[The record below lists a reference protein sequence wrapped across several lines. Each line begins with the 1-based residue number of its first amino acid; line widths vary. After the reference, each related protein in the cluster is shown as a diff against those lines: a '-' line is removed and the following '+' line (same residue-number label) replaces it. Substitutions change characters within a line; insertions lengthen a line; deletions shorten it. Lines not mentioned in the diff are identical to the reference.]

1 MDYVKKLLKV
11 RKAGA
16 ELELS
21 LADANNSDYDN
32 SISKRIDEIAQIDAA
47 LLVLYPVSQCTIT
60 SVVHSTDY

>member
-1 MDYVKKLLKV
+1 MDYIEKLLKG